1 MQVEVDGVGSEKK
14 DIVIHNSR
22 NISDL
27 AAVVKK
33 WLDATLP
40 KSSGHE
46 GFFLTYQG
54 SILKETSSLLDCGID
69 KDSKVFVT
77 LEFKPPVSIEPS
89 LGAPKSN
96 PVRNLQ
102 YPFPPKEG
110 YSTNPSFES
119 LKKMTREE
127 L

>member
-1 MQVEVDGVGSEKK
+1 VDGFCTEKK
-14 DIVIHNSR
+14 EILIHNSL

-27 AAVVKK
+27 AGAVKK
-33 WLDATLP
+33 WLDEILP
-40 KSSGHE
+40 KSTGHV
-46 GFFLTYQG
+46 GFSMTHRG
-54 SILKETSSLLDCGID
+54 SILKETSSLVDCGID